1 MKIVNKIKYQTVFK
15 IGILNSFGILIRL
28 FTGILSAK
36 AIAVFIGPSGM
47 ALMGNFR
54 NVMASI
60 EGIASFGFPN
70 GIVKYVSEYKEDH
83 KKINSLFS
91 TVLIF
96 VSAILIFAVLL
107 FAFFSQWL
115 NRYIFGDEFSFSFL
129 FVVMAFAFPLQVLNG
144 IFVAVLNGLG
154 YFKKVIYLNI
164 AGNVLGVT
172 ATVLL
177 LLVAELRGALLGM
190 VISPALLFFLSW
202 YWVKKEVK
210 FELKTVDKQWLYPLF
225 SFSIMAL
232 FTTLCTPAVYFYVRR
247 LIIQYCGLEQ
257 AGYWE
262 AMQRLSGFYMLF
274 ISTLISI
281 YFLPKL
287 SACRSGNEAKQY
299 IKIYQ
304 QFILPVFAIG
314 IVVFYIFRNQITTLF
329 LDRSFLPLSDYLFWQ
344 LIGDFLKAFAL
355 IYGIMFYS
363 YRLVLPYLITESISF
378 LLFYGLSFY
387 WISSE
392 GITGVTKA
400 HSVVYLV
407 YSIILLIYFSRY
419 FNKHFPQ
426 PDKL

>member
-1 MKIVNKIKYQTVFK
+1 
-15 IGILNSFGILIRL
+15 
-28 FTGILSAK
+28 
-36 AIAVFIGPSGM
+36 
-47 ALMGNFR
+47 
-54 NVMASI
+54 
-60 EGIASFGFPN
+60 
-70 GIVKYVSEYKEDH
+70 
-83 KKINSLFS
+83 
-91 TVLIF
+91 
-96 VSAILIFAVLL
+96 
-107 FAFFSQWL
+107 
-115 NRYIFGDEFSFSFL
+115 
-129 FVVMAFAFPLQVLNG
+129 
-144 IFVAVLNGLG
+144 
-154 YFKKVIYLNI
+154 
-164 AGNVLGVT
+164 
-172 ATVLL
+172 
-177 LLVAELRGALLGM
+177 
-190 VISPALLFFLSW
+190 
-202 YWVKKEVK
+202 
-210 FELKTVDKQWLYPLF
+210 
-225 SFSIMAL
+225 
-232 FTTLCTPAVYFYVRR
+232 
-247 LIIQYCGLEQ
+247 
-257 AGYWE
+257 
-262 AMQRLSGFYMLF
+262 MLF